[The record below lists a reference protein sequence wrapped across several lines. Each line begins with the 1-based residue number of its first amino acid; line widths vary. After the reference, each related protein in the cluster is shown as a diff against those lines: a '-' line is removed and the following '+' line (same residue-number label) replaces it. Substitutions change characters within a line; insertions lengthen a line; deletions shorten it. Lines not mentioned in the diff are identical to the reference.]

1 MNISPV
7 LLLFILVNTSVQTNL
22 RNLFVF
28 IIFMVYSSFES
39 TKIIL
44 NDFINAVLLY
54 IIYKFV
60 SRTQYPEITG
70 ILGALYLI
78 QKYKKNNTFLDK
90 YVSDYYKVSKLKRD
104 EMIEYGLITLIIGS
118 SMVKRK
124 MMGGGSQSLYAVLF
138 E

>member
-7 LLLFILVNTSVQTNL
+7 LLLFILVNTSVQTKL
-22 RNLFVF
+22 RNLFAF

-70 ILGALYLI
+70 ILGAIYLI

-124 MMGGGSQSLYAVLF
+124 MMGGGSQSLYSILL